1 MIGGELL
8 ATGSSSCIIKP
19 SIPCK
24 GKKTPRNNKKIS
36 KIVFGKKSKE
46 YTKLEKHI
54 DDILDKIPN
63 NGDWRLD
70 LNYVCKPP
78 NFKDSV
84 KIDEEIYECLG
95 DSSNFNNKSKINQF
109 DKNSI
114 MLVGDYGGQTMES
127 YFENLFDNPKENIK
141 NIEKKFLDF
150 MMKLDK
156 LFYGLVQLKNNK
168 LSHLD
173 IKSNNIV
180 ITNNKSNFK
189 FIDFGLSAEYKNLKH
204 FKKRAYTEAHSKR
217 MYLYYPPEFLY
228 SQNSDEELKELINDL
243 ETKSFESIK
252 KYLNIYKIIYNF
264 FDRDAKLS
272 MVNIL
277 RNYLDPVWKSDFT
290 KIITKVDVYSLG
302 ILIPLLFHNN
312 EILERVKESDML
324 KEFFSLLSL
333 MTTPLYIY
341 RIDIENAYILYKGLM
356 EKFSKKKSKKTFK
369 KKSNKKNKSL
379 KGGCKRKK
387 SRKK

>member
-1 MIGGELL
+1 MIGGDLL

-24 GKKTPRNNKKIS
+24 GKKTPRNSKKIS

-54 DDILDKIPN
+54 DDILDNIPN
-63 NGDWRLD
+63 NEDWRLD

-78 NFKDSV
+78 GFKDSV

-95 DSSNFNNKSKINQF
+95 DASDFNNKSKINQF

-114 MLVGDYGGQTMES
+114 MLVGDYGGQTMEE
-127 YFENLFDNPKENIK
+127 YFENLFDNPTENIK

-150 MMKLDK
+150 MIKLDK

-168 LSHLD
+168 ISHLD

-180 ITNNKSNFK
+180 IKDNKSNFK
-189 FIDFGLSAEYKNLKH
+189 FIDFGLSFKYKNLKH
-204 FKKRAYTEAHSKR
+204 FKKRAYTEAHTKR

-228 SQNSDEELKELINDL
+228 SQSSDKELKELINDL
-243 ETKSFESIK
+243 ETKSFEFIK
-252 KYLNIYKIIYNF
+252 KYSDIYKIIYNF

-272 MVNIL
+272 MINIL
-277 RNYLDPVWKSDFT
+277 TNYLDPVWKSDFT
-290 KIITKVDVYSLG
+290 RIITKVDVYSLG

-324 KEFFSLLSL
+324 KEFFSLFSL
-333 MTTPLYIY
+333 MSSPLYIY
-341 RIDIENAYILYKGLM
+341 RIDIENAYILYKGLI
-356 EKFSKKKSKKTFK
+356 EKFSKKTSKKTLK
-369 KKSNKKNKSL
+369 KKSVRKKSIK
-379 KGGCKRKK
+379 KK

>member
-1 MIGGELL
+1 MIGGDLL

-36 KIVFGKKSKE
+36 KIVFGKNSKE

-63 NGDWRLD
+63 NGEWRLD
-70 LNYVCKPP
+70 LNYLCKPP
-78 NFKDSV
+78 DLKDSV

-95 DSSNFNNKSKINQF
+95 DASDFNNKSKINQF

-114 MLVGDYGGQTMES
+114 MLVGDYGGQTMEE
-127 YFENLFDNPKENIK
+127 YFENLFDNPRENIK
-141 NIEKKFLDF
+141 NIEEKFLDF
-150 MMKLDK
+150 MIKLDK

-168 LSHLD
+168 ISHFD

-180 ITNNKSNFK
+180 IKGNKSNFK
-189 FIDFGLSAEYKNLKH
+189 FIDFGLSSEYKNLKH
-204 FKKRAYTEAHSKR
+204 FKKRAYTESHSKR

-228 SQNSDEELKELINDL
+228 SQSSDKELKELINDL
-243 ETKSFESIK
+243 KTKSFEFIK
-252 KYLNIYKIIYNF
+252 KYSDIYKIIYNF

-272 MVNIL
+272 MINIL
-277 RNYLDPVWKSDFT
+277 RNYLDPMWKIDFT
-290 KIITKVDVYSLG
+290 KIITNVDVYSLG

-324 KEFFSLLSL
+324 KDFFSLFNLITS
-333 MTTPLYIY
+333 PLYIY
-341 RIDIENAYILYKGLM
+341 RIDIENAYILYKGLI
-356 EKFSKKKSKKTFK
+356 EKFSKKTSNKTLK
-369 KKSNKKNKSL
+369 KKSVRKKSIK
-379 KGGCKRKK
+379 KK